1 MRFSQKAQSAYNY
14 KMLLRYTLCTD
25 APHSTVRRFCMEL
38 NVHMVHT
45 EITGRWR
52 TAAREWHAYYKPYG
66 FLDDPPLK
74 VPSFFT

>member
-25 APHSTVRRFCMEL
+25 APHSTVGRFCMEL

-52 TAAREWHAYYKPYG
+52 TAAREWHAYYKGSKISLLVSKSY
-66 FLDDPPLK
+66 LECWE
-74 VPSFFT
+74 